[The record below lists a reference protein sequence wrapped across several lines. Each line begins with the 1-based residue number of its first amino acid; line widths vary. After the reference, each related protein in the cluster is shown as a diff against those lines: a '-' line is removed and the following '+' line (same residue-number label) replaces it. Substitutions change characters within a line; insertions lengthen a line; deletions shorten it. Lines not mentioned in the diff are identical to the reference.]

1 MPTSKTRRKLPSP
14 KTGPKK
20 TPRLKSKFEKRF
32 YEEATKRGLDLGYEK
47 DRLSYS
53 LHLDY
58 KPDWKV
64 RDGFYIET
72 KGKFDYTERRK
83 MAAVCAANPN
93 VEVRMVFMRN
103 QKLGKGSKMTYGEW
117 CDKHGI
123 KWSVFPEIPLGGKY
137 GDW

>member
-1 MPTSKTRRKLPSP
+1 MPTSKTKHKSPSRRS
-14 KTGPKK
+14 

-32 YEEATKRGLDLGYEK
+32 YEEITKRGLTLAYEAET
-47 DRLSYS
+47 LSYRLELS
-53 LHLDY
+53 Y

-64 RDGFYIET
+64 HDGLFLET

-83 MAAVCAANPN
+83 ILSVLRDNPN
-93 VEVRMVFMRN
+93 KEVRMVFMRN

-123 KWSVFPEIPLGGKY
+123 RWSVFPDIPLELLK
-137 GDW
+137 DKT